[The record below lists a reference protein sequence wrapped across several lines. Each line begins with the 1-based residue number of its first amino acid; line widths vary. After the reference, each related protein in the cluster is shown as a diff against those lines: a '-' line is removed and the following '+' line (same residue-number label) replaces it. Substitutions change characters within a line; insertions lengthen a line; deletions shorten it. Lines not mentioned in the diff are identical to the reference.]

1 MQAGQDSGIL
11 HWSMFLRS
19 NTRIKDGKE
28 HRYYRV
34 VESRRL
40 QSGKVAQ
47 RQVLYLGEI
56 NDSQQA
62 AWRRTLEVF
71 DEAEQRITPLSLF
84 PEDRP
89 VPADAIDSVQVK
101 LGEMKLE
108 RARPY
113 GNCWLGCE
121 LWRQL
126 ELDRFWSEKLPQGR
140 EGVAWPQVLEL
151 LVVNRLIEPGSEFRL
166 HRHWFDHSAMDVL
179 LGQDFAVAEKDR
191 LYRCLDRVLEH
202 KQDLF
207 VHLQQRW
214 KDLFD
219 AEFDLLLYDLTS
231 TYVEGEAE
239 QNPKARHGYSRD
251 RRPDCKQVVI
261 ALVVTPAGFPLAYEV
276 MDGNTSDK
284 TTLRGFLDTHRKP
297 VRQSAAGVADGPRN
311 SDRGSAGRKCERREQ
326 EMFYLVGTSRAK
338 VKQYEKQWLELPWQ
352 KVRESVEVK
361 LFAQDGELYVLAK
374 SEGRQAKEIA
384 MRRKKLARLL
394 RKLRAMRRSC
404 PKRDQLLMRV
414 GAAKTDAGRA
424 FGFVKINLPTAGQE
438 VTRETF
444 TFRLDKAKLK
454 EAELRDG
461 HYLLR
466 TNLVAEDP
474 AVLWDRYMQLTQIE
488 AAFKCL
494 KSELGIRPIHHQL
507 EHRVDAHILVAFLA
521 YCLTV
526 TLKHRLRMHA
536 PGLTPRAVLEKLAG
550 DPDAGRIVSDDRWPP
565 PDHAAL
571 HRAGSRPGAFASSPE
586 PRIAATT
593 ASAHHHVRL
602 VSSLSPTQNVVETF
616 GVPLLKTK
624 DLPASDLSNCEGSA
638 NNHFGR
644 LRHASGM
651 RGGFN
656 GRPSSPGRRPHR
668 HPRDTRPK
676 SFRA

>member
-1 MQAGQDSGIL
+1 
-11 HWSMFLRS
+11 MFLRS
-19 NTRIKDGKE
+19 NTRIKDGKP
-28 HRYYRV
+28 HRYYTV

-89 VPADAIDSVQVK
+89 VPADAIDSVQVR

-126 ELDRFWSEKLPQGR
+126 QLDRFWSEKLPQGR
-140 EGVAWPQVLEL
+140 EGVAWPQVLKL

-179 LGQDFAVAEKDR
+179 LGQDFTVAEKDR

-202 KQDLF
+202 KQELF

-239 QNPKARHGYSRD
+239 QNPKARYGYSRD
-251 RRPDCKQVVI
+251 KRPDCKQVVI
-261 ALVVTPAGFPLAYEV
+261 ALIVTPGGLPLAYEV
-276 MDGNTSDK
+276 MAGNTSEK
-284 TTLRGFLDTHRKP
+284 TTLRGFLDRIESLYGKARR
-297 VRQSAAGVADGPRN
+297 VWLM
-311 SDRGSAGRKCERREQ
+311 DRGIPTEALLQ
-326 EMFYLVGTSRAK
+326 EMRTSRQETFYLVGTSRAK
-338 VKQYEKQWLELPWQ
+338 VKQYEKRWLELPWQ

-384 MRRKKLARLL
+384 MRRKKLVRLL

-424 FGFVKINLPTAGQE
+424 FGFVKINLPQAGQD

-444 TFRLDKAKLK
+444 TFRLDKASLK

-474 AVLWDRYMQLTQIE
+474 AVLWDRYVQLTQIE

-521 YCLTV
+521 YCLMV

-550 DPDAGRIVSDDRWPP
+550 IQMLNVSFPTTDGRRLIMPRYTEPDPEQALLLHHLNLVLPQQPP
-565 PDHAAL
+565 P
-571 HRAGSRPGAFASSPE
+571 RITTSASSTPF
-586 PRIAATT
+586 P
-593 ASAHHHVRL
+593 
-602 VSSLSPTQNVVETF
+602 Q
-616 GVPLLKTK
+616 LK
-624 DLPASDLSNCEGSA
+624 
-638 NNHFGR
+638 
-644 LRHASGM
+644 M
-651 RGGFN
+651 
-656 GRPSSPGRRPHR
+656 
-668 HPRDTRPK
+668 
-676 SFRA
+676 

>member
-1 MQAGQDSGIL
+1 
-11 HWSMFLRS
+11 MFLRS
-19 NTRIKDGKE
+19 NKRFKDGKE
-28 HRYYRV
+28 HRYYTV

-40 QSGKVAQ
+40 RSGKVAQ

-62 AWRRTLEVF
+62 AWRKTLEVF
-71 DEAEQRITPLSLF
+71 DEGQNRFTALSLF
-84 PEDRP
+84 PGDRP

-101 LGEMKLE
+101 RSEMKLE

-126 ELDRFWSEKLPQGR
+126 QLDRFWSEKLPQGR

-151 LVVNRLIEPGSEFRL
+151 LVVNRLIEPGSEFRV
-166 HRHWFDHSAMDVL
+166 HRHWFDHSDMDVL
-179 LGQDFAVAEKDR
+179 LGQDFAIAEKDR

-202 KQDLF
+202 KPELF

-239 QNPKARHGYSRD
+239 QNPKAKYGYSRD
-251 RRPDCKQVVI
+251 GKPNCKQVVI
-261 ALVVTPAGFPLAYEV
+261 ALVMTPTGLPMAYEV

-284 TTLRGFLDTHRKP
+284 STLRGFLDKIESMYGKARRVWLMDRGIPTE
-297 VRQSAAGVADGPRN
+297 AILAEMRN
-311 SDRGSAGRKCERREQ
+311 SRQ
-326 EMFYLVGTSRAK
+326 ETYYLVGTSRAK
-338 VKQYEKQWLELPWQ
+338 VKQYEKKWLELPWR

-361 LFAQDGELYVLAK
+361 LFAKDGELYVLAK

-384 MRRKKLARLL
+384 IRRKKLARLL
-394 RKLRAMRRSC
+394 RKLRVMRRSC

-414 GAAKTDAGRA
+414 GAAKTDVGRA
-424 FGFVKINLPTAGQE
+424 FGFVKINLPQAGQA

-444 TFRLDKAKLK
+444 TFQLDKAKLK

-466 TNLVAEDP
+466 TNLLAEDP

-494 KSELGIRPIHHQL
+494 KSDLGIRPIYHQL

-526 TLKHRLRMHA
+526 PLKHRLTSSA
-536 PGLTPRAVLEKLAG
+536 PGLTPRAVLEKLG
-550 DPDAGRIVSDDRWPP
+550 SIQMLDVILPTTDGRCLVMPRHTEPEPDLALLLHHLKLSLPPQPP
-565 PDHAAL
+565 P
-571 HRAGSRPGAFASSPE
+571 
-586 PRIAATT
+586 RII
-593 ASAHHHVRL
+593 L
-602 VSSLSPTQNVVETF
+602 PVSEDST
-616 GVPLLKTK
+616 PLK
-624 DLPASDLSNCEGSA
+624 
-638 NNHFGR
+638 
-644 LRHASGM
+644 M
-651 RGGFN
+651 
-656 GRPSSPGRRPHR
+656 
-668 HPRDTRPK
+668 
-676 SFRA
+676 